1 MTVSTSPF
9 MTSRMRRGDWAILAT
24 VIALHGLVFSLVW
37 WLPSLPPRE
46 PLWRPALV
54 AALIQPEAPAPVIT
68 PPKPSPVKPRPV
80 VQPVSTP
87 PVLAAPE
94 ISPAPETVLVPVP
107 IEELSAPAPP
117 VPAVFTAA
125 PPAPI
130 LEPAAILPPRFDA
143 DYLDNP
149 APPYPPLSKRLREE
163 GTVLVRVYVEIDGL
177 PSRVELKKSSGY
189 RRLDG
194 VALDTVQQW
203 RFVPARQGSAAVAGW
218 VVVPISFSLRS

>member
-1 MTVSTSPF
+1 MAVPASLF
-9 MTSRMRRGDWAILAT
+9 MASRMRRGDWAILAA
-24 VIALHGLVFSLVW
+24 VIALHGLVFGLLW
-37 WLPSLPPRE
+37 WLPSPPPE

-54 AALIQPEAPAPVIT
+54 AALIQPEAPAPVIP
-68 PPKPSPVKPRPV
+68 PPKPLPVKPRPV
-80 VQPVSTP
+80 VQPVYTP

-94 ISPAPETVLVPVP
+94 ISPAPERVLVPAPVQEP
-107 IEELSAPAPP
+107 PTPAPLEP
-117 VPAVFTAA
+117 VAIIAA
-125 PPAPI
+125 PPAPAV
-130 LEPAAILPPRFDA
+130 EPVAVVPPRFDA

-149 APPYPPLSKRLREE
+149 APPYPLLSKRLREE
-163 GTVLVRVYVEIDGL
+163 GTVLVRVYVEASGL
-177 PSRVELKKSSGY
+177 PARVKLKKSSGY